1 MSDWYDDCAQRV
13 NRSTNGCEISNQFTH
28 RLLISQNADFRNILN
43 NNAQKTML
51 ASSIFQSKPAVK

>member
-43 NNAQKTML
+43 NNAQKL
-51 ASSIFQSKPAVK
+51 VSLINFSIQV

>member
-1 MSDWYDDCAQRV
+1 MSDWYDDCSQRV

-43 NNAQKTML
+43 NNAQKL
-51 ASSIFQSKPAVK
+51 C